1 MKPEDPTKRLP
12 RSGLE
17 RREDID
23 TERERESRYDQSLWN
38 GVIKQSDR
46 FKEVYGISMK
56 DAIGQ
61 EDGKALRDC
70 IVSVFKSCLY
80 YDDRFVGLKET
91 ANDLAVQEVCVM
103 IMRDVLA
110 SFGTDDIHNAD
121 DLRKFLVDAPKKL
134 LQEFSDKGLTLKD
147 IGTEHN
153 KVIFNALRQA
163 HDEFKPSISRPSP

>member
-1 MKPEDPTKRLP
+1 MKPEEPKPP

-17 RREDID
+17 RKKDLDQEK
-23 TERERESRYDQSLWN
+23 ERESRYDESLWN
-38 GVIKQSDR
+38 GVMEQSDR
-46 FKEVYGISMK
+46 FEESYRISMMN
-56 DAIGQ
+56 AIGQ
-61 EDGKALRDC
+61 KDGKALRDL
-70 IVSVFKSCLY
+70 IVSLFKSCLY
-80 YDDRFVGLKET
+80 YDGRFVALKET